1 MKRGWRIWPCTAVLA
16 AGLLLPASAAER
28 RLSVPET
35 GRAQSHPQ
43 YLVEAECHMETP
55 DFRLTDSLRT
65 ERPAKVLLRRGSLV
79 RFVFNA
85 KPGESFRLE
94 EGKKPADAASD
105 WLPASGVIRS
115 VYRVKYR
122 QVPNRKAFE
131 RLLDEAEPRGAVVEK
146 RIYSGWNPLGPNPGS
161 LHVFEGVLRIARP
174 GRYTFCTAS
183 TDASFL
189 EIDGKPVVAW
199 PGNHDVWGGLRGE
212 RAGTVE
218 LAAGEHRI
226 TYLHANSRW
235 SCYSLAGW
243 RTPGSEKKF
252 SPIPESAYTPTL
264 RAKVGPRLDEYG
276 RKIPDFSWQLE
287 EMLTEEGQK
296 LQLYFVSLSPQVG
309 TEIRSVDWGDGTGEG
324 KTLTHAYFK
333 PGDYVVSVRTADGKR
348 ISHRVELSYRY
359 GQSLPKPGREAEI
372 LRAALAQEAETG
384 LQEGGYRYLSEA
396 LRRAKLAKESREFYE
411 TMIHNQDKVEPEVL
425 FRHYEATRLDEQ
437 RRSEAFDTAAAEL
450 RNLIARLRA
459 PSELNTARLAL
470 AELLFY
476 GSGRTD
482 AAAEVFATVERSA
495 LPKARARSYELLE
508 VDLAAMREGRAA
520 AEALAAKIAS
530 PSDRYDRR
538 QLLRL
543 DGIKLAIRNAIV
555 LGKFADGMRYAEQ
568 LEEQRPAVRLAPDY
582 LQLKSRLEAG
592 LGRPRS
598 AARLLELARS
608 LAPEDEELRAEI
620 ALELGRFY
628 AGRGE
633 TAAAIAAW
641 KEVLDAAP
649 RSRSAVTAAR
659 LLKEIRQ
666 KEVER

>member
-1 MKRGWRIWPCTAVLA
+1 MKDEWKIWRCAAVLA
-16 AGLLLPASAAER
+16 AGILLPASAAER
-28 RLSVPET
+28 RLSVPEPK
-35 GRAQSHPQ
+35 GVAQQSH
-43 YLVEAECHMETP
+43 LVEAECHLETP
-55 DFRLTDSLRT
+55 DFRLTDSLRAG
-65 ERPAKVLLRRGSLV
+65 RPVKVLLRRGSLV

-94 EGKKPADAASD
+94 EGKRPADAASG
-105 WLPASGVIRS
+105 WLPASGVVRS
-115 VYRVKYR
+115 VYQVRPRNVRNR
-122 QVPNRKAFE
+122 QEFDRQ
-131 RLLDEAEPRGAVVEK
+131 LDRAELRGALVEK

-161 LHVFEGVLRIARP
+161 LHVFEGVLRINRP

-189 EIDGKPVVAW
+189 EIDGKPVVSW

-212 RAGTVE
+212 RSGEIELDAG
-218 LAAGEHRI
+218 LHRI
-226 TYLHANSRW
+226 TYLHANSRG

-243 RTPGSEKKF
+243 RPPGGEKKF
-252 SPIPESAYTPTL
+252 SPIPESAYAPVL
-264 RAKVGPRLDEYG
+264 RAKVGPRLDDYG
-276 RKIPDFSWQLE
+276 RKIPDFSWRLE

-296 LQLYFVSLSPQVG
+296 LQLYFVSLTPQVG
-309 TEIRSVDWGDGTGEG
+309 TEIRSVDWGDGTREG
-324 KTLTHAYFK
+324 KMLNHAYFK
-333 PGDYVVSVRTADGKR
+333 PGDYIISVRTADGKK
-348 ISHRVELSYRY
+348 ISHRVELRYRF

-411 TMIHNQDKVEPEVL
+411 TMIRNQDLVEPEVL

-437 RRSEAFDTAAAEL
+437 RRREEFDTAAAEL
-450 RNLIARLRA
+450 RSLIARLRA

-470 AELLFY
+470 AEVLFY
-476 GSGRTD
+476 GSGKTES
-482 AAAEVFATVERSA
+482 AAAAFATVDRSS
-495 LPKARARSYELLE
+495 LPKARVRSYELLE
-508 VDLAAMREGRAA
+508 VDLAAMKEGRVA

-543 DGIKLAIRNAIV
+543 DGIRLAIRNAIV
-555 LGKFADGMRYAEQ
+555 LGKFSDGMRYAEQ

-582 LQLKSRLEAG
+582 LLLKSRLEAG

-598 AARLLELARS
+598 AARLLELAQR

-633 TAAAIAAW
+633 TAPAIEAW
-641 KEVLDAAP
+641 KEVLAAAP
-649 RSRSAVTAAR
+649 RSRAAVTAAR
-659 LLKEIRQ
+659 LLEEIRR
-666 KEVER
+666 KEVGR

>member
-1 MKRGWRIWPCTAVLA
+1 MRLGTGRCAALLA
-16 AGLLLPASAAER
+16 AGILLPAGAAER

-35 GRAQSHPQ
+35 KERAQQLH
-43 YLVEAECHMETP
+43 LVEAECHLETP
-55 DFRLTDSLRT
+55 DFRLTDSLRA

-85 KPGESFRLE
+85 KPGESLRLE
-94 EGKKPADAASD
+94 EGKRPADAASD

-122 QVPNRKAFE
+122 NVPNRKAFD

-161 LHVFEGVLRIARP
+161 LHVFEGVLQIGRP

-189 EIDGKPVVAW
+189 EIDGKPVVSW

-212 RAGTVE
+212 RSGAVD
-218 LAAGEHRI
+218 LAAGLHRI
-226 TYLHANSRW
+226 TYLHANSRG

-243 RTPGSEKKF
+243 RPPDSEKKF
-252 SPIPESAYTPTL
+252 SPIPESAYAPVL
-264 RAKVGPRLDEYG
+264 RAKVGPRLDDYG
-276 RKIPDFSWQLE
+276 RKIPDFGWTLE

-296 LQLYFVSLSPQVG
+296 LQLYFVSLTPQVG
-309 TEIRSVDWGDGTGEG
+309 TEIHSVDWGDGTREG

-333 PGDYVVSVRTADGKR
+333 PGDYVISVRTADGKK
-348 ISHRVELSYRY
+348 ISHKMELRYRF

-411 TMIHNQDKVEPEVL
+411 TMIRNQNAVEPEVL

-437 RRSEAFDTAAAEL
+437 RRREEFDTAAAEL

-470 AELLFY
+470 AEVLFY
-476 GSGRTD
+476 GSGKTEP
-482 AAAEVFATVERSA
+482 AAEAFASVDRSS
-495 LPKARARSYELLE
+495 LPKARVRSYELLE
-508 VDLAAMREGRAA
+508 ADLAAMKEGRAA

-555 LGKFADGMRYAEQ
+555 LGKFSDGMRYAEQ
-568 LEEQRPAVRLAPDY
+568 LEEQRPAIRLAPDY
-582 LQLKSRLEAG
+582 LLLKSRLEAG

-598 AARLLELARS
+598 AARLLELARA
-608 LAPEDEELRAEI
+608 LAPEDDELRAEI

-633 TAAAIAAW
+633 TAPAIEAW
-641 KEVLDAAP
+641 KEVLEAAP
-649 RSRSAVTAAR
+649 RSRAAVTAAR

>member
-1 MKRGWRIWPCTAVLA
+1 MRIRFRMWQCAVLLA
-16 AGLLLPASAAER
+16 AGLLLPAGAAER
-28 RLSVPET
+28 RLSVPGT
-35 GRAQSHPQ
+35 AGKTPQ
-43 YLVEAECHMETP
+43 PQLVEAECHLETP
-55 DFRLTDSLRT
+55 DFRLTDSLRA

-85 KPGESFRLE
+85 KPGEVLRLE
-94 EGKKPADAASD
+94 EGRRAADAASD

-122 QVPNRKAFE
+122 NVPNRKVFD
-131 RLLDEAEPRGAVVEK
+131 RLLDSAEPLGAVVEP

-161 LHVFEGVLRIARP
+161 LHVFEGVLRISRP

-199 PGNHDVWGGLRGE
+199 PGSHDVWGGLRGE
-212 RAGTVE
+212 RAGSID
-218 LAAGEHRI
+218 LDAGLHRI
-226 TYLHANSRW
+226 TYLHANSRG

-243 RTPGSEKKF
+243 RTPGGEKKF
-252 SPIPESAYTPTL
+252 SPIPANAYAPTL
-264 RAKVGPRLDEYG
+264 RAKIGPRLDDYG
-276 RKIPDFSWQLE
+276 RKIPDFSWLLE

-296 LQLYFVSLSPQVG
+296 LQLYFVSVSPQVG
-309 TEIRSVDWGDGTGEG
+309 TEIRSVDWGDGTRTG

-333 PGDYVVSVRTADGKR
+333 PGNYVITVRTDDDRK
-348 ISHRVELSYRY
+348 ISHKMELRYRF

-372 LRAALAQEAETG
+372 LRTAMSQEAETG

-396 LRRAKLAKESREFYE
+396 LRRAKLTEESREFYE
-411 TMIHNQDKVEPEVL
+411 TMIRNQNKVEPEVL
-425 FRHYEATRLDEQ
+425 FRHYEATRLDDQRHNEQ
-437 RRSEAFDTAAAEL
+437 FDTAAAEL
-450 RNLIARLRA
+450 RSLIARLKA

-470 AELLFY
+470 AEVLFY
-476 GSGRTD
+476 GSGDTD
-482 AAAEVFATVERSA
+482 GAAKAFASVDRSS
-495 LPKARARSYELLE
+495 LPKARVRPYELLE
-508 VDLAAMREGRAA
+508 TDLAAMKEGRAA
-520 AEALAAKIAS
+520 AELLAAKISS

-555 LGKFADGMRYAEQ
+555 LGKFSDGMRYAEQ
-568 LEEQRPAVRLAPDY
+568 LEEQRPAIRLAPDY

-598 AARLLELARS
+598 AARLLELARA
-608 LAPEDEELRAEI
+608 LAPDDDELRAEI

-628 AGRGE
+628 AGRGK
-633 TAAAIAAW
+633 TAPAIEAW

>member
-1 MKRGWRIWPCTAVLA
+1 MKDEWKIWRCAAVLA
-16 AGLLLPASAAER
+16 AGILLPASAAER
-28 RLSVPET
+28 RLSVPEPK
-35 GRAQSHPQ
+35 GVAQQSH
-43 YLVEAECHMETP
+43 LVEAECHLETP
-55 DFRLTDSLRT
+55 DFRLTDSLRAG
-65 ERPAKVLLRRGSLV
+65 RPAKVLLRRGSLV

-85 KPGESFRLE
+85 KPGESLRLE
-94 EGKKPADAASD
+94 EGKRPADAASD

-122 QVPNRKAFE
+122 NVPNRKAFD

-161 LHVFEGVLRIARP
+161 LHVFEGVLQIGRP

-276 RKIPDFSWQLE
+276 RKIPDFSWRLE

-296 LQLYFVSLSPQVG
+296 LQLYFVSLTPQVG
-309 TEIRSVDWGDGTGEG
+309 TEIRSVDWGDGTREG

-333 PGDYVVSVRTADGKR
+333 PGDYVISVRTADGKK
-348 ISHRVELSYRY
+348 ISHRVELRYRF

-411 TMIHNQDKVEPEVL
+411 TMIRNQNAVEPEVL

-437 RRSEAFDTAAAEL
+437 RRREEFDTAAAEL

-470 AELLFY
+470 AEVLFY
-476 GSGRTD
+476 GSGKTEP
-482 AAAEVFATVERSA
+482 AAEAFASVDRSS
-495 LPKARARSYELLE
+495 LPKARVRSYELLE
-508 VDLAAMREGRAA
+508 ADLAAMKEGRAA

-555 LGKFADGMRYAEQ
+555 LGKFSDGMQYAEQ
-568 LEEQRPAVRLAPDY
+568 LEEQRPAIRLAPDY

-598 AARLLELARS
+598 AARLLELARA
-608 LAPEDEELRAEI
+608 LAPEDDELRAEI

-633 TAAAIAAW
+633 TAPAIEAW
-641 KEVLDAAP
+641 KEVLEAAP
-649 RSRSAVTAAR
+649 RSRAAVTAAR